1 MILTSLKKREDYVQI
16 AKTGQSVAAKGL
28 VLQVRKSCINPED
41 NKVQIGFTVTKKL
54 GNAVV
59 RNKIKRRLRAIASSI
74 IKDYANRSFDY
85 VLIGRKAALERDF
98 NDLKK
103 DLKYALHALNAHK

>member
-1 MILTSLKKREDYVQI
+1 MLITSLKKRADFLRL
-16 AKTGQSVAAKGL
+16 AKNGQSIAAKGL
-28 VLQVRKSCINPED
+28 VLQAKESDRKTTENTIH
-41 NKVQIGFTVTKKL
+41 IGFTVTKKL

-59 RNKIKRRLRAIASSI
+59 RNKIKRRLRALASNI
-74 IKDYANRSFDY
+74 IKDFAKESYDY

-103 DLKYALHALNAHK
+103 DLKYALHALNTHK